1 MSKKIRNVEDQKK
14 DFDKVLKEFEAQQ
27 EADAA
32 HYEALRSLTVEDIEK
47 LKALIA

>member
-27 EADAA
+27 E
-32 HYEALRSLTVEDIEK
+32 VK
-47 LKALIA
+47 LYVQWKI